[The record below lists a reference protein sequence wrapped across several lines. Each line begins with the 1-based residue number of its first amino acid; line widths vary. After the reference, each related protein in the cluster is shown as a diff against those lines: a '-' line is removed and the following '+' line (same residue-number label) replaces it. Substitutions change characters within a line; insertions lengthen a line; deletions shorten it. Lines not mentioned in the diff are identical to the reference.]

1 MLKIDSNE
9 KIVIVLAHLDDEFA
23 FAPLIKRFSPTLKK
37 NLQFVYCA
45 ERLDS
50 KKSTILKRRIENKKS
65 LKYLG
70 ISSKQIIYL
79 NDYFIVNDLKLYK
92 AKSKIIT
99 FLDEL
104 RNESNFKKIFSL
116 ACEGGNPD
124 HDFLS
129 LIIYAYSKNNN
140 LKAFFFP
147 AYNYERFLFFPF
159 KVLSS
164 LEKQATIYRK
174 IHLGKLCWL
183 DSIKV
188 ALIYKSE
195 IFAFIKLVPFIICK
209 LFVSDSISF
218 SNEVSPSTINW
229 KKSLTCRIYNFDVDI
244 IKKQC
249 KNLPSKSS

>member
-9 KIVIVLAHLDDEFA
+9 KIVIILAHLDDEFA
-23 FAPLIKRFSPTLKK
+23 LAPLIKRFPPIQKK
-37 NLQFVYCA
+37 NLQFIYCA

-50 KKSTILKRRIENKKS
+50 KKSKILKRRIENKKS

-79 NDYFIVNDLKLYK
+79 NDYFLVDDLKLYI

-104 RNESNFKKIFSL
+104 RNEINFKKIFSL

-164 LEKQATIYRK
+164 LNNQATIYRN
-174 IHLGKLCWL
+174 INLGKLCWL
-183 DSIKV
+183 DSIIV

-195 IFAFIKLVPFIICK
+195 LFAFMKLVPFIICK
-209 LFVSDSISF
+209 LFISDSISF
-218 SNEVSPSTINW
+218 SNEILPSTINW
-229 KKSLTCRIYNFDVDI
+229 QKSLTYRIYNFDIDI

-249 KNLPSKSS
+249 ESLSCKNS

>member
-23 FAPLIKRFSPTLKK
+23 FAPLIKRFLPIQKK
-37 NLQFVYCA
+37 NLQFIYCA

-50 KKSTILKRRIENKKS
+50 KKSSILKRRIENKKS

-92 AKSKIIT
+92 AKSKIIN

-129 LIIYAYSKNNN
+129 LIIHAYSKKHNI
-140 LKAFFFP
+140 KAFFFP
-147 AYNYERFLFFPF
+147 AYNYERFFFFPY
-159 KVLSS
+159 KVLIS
-164 LEKQATIYRK
+164 LSNQKKIYKK
-174 IHLGKLCWL
+174 IYLGKLCWM
-183 DSIKV
+183 DSIIV
-188 ALIYKSE
+188 ASIDKSE
-195 IFAFIKLVPFIICK
+195 ILAFIKLIPFIIYK
-209 LFVSDSISF
+209 LFISDSISF
-218 SNEVSPSTINW
+218 SNEISPSTINW
-229 KKSLTCRIYNFDVDI
+229 QRSLTYRIYNFDI
-244 IKKQC
+244 NIFKKNIKDF
-249 KNLPSKSS
+249 